1 MSAHGVGPY
10 PRAMFG
16 FRQLVVR
23 QVPVFL
29 QLTTALSQSPV
40 QLRSKLLHLR
50 LALGA
55 VARSRANL
63 AYA

>member
-1 MSAHGVGPY
+1 
-10 PRAMFG
+10 MFG